1 MMADFTLEL
10 EALRV
15 ENARLK
21 EKLKQ
26 HLLVEDMLL
35 PSSSNLPR
43 AVIGM
48 NREGGENACPAPPW
62 IAGLSHSLTAAQI
75 QRYSRQLLLPSFG
88 VKAQENLCKGSV
100 LIVGA
105 GGLGSPVAL
114 YLAACGVGCI
124 GIMDPDRVELHNLH
138 RQVIHNEAS
147 VGETKVS
154 SASRTCL
161 AINSSVKVVEYPF
174 GLDARNAL
182 DIMAQYDVVVDA
194 SDNVATRYLVS
205 DACVVANKP
214 LVSGAALGME
224 GQLTVYNYLKFQFCK
239 ALKFIQLQGPCYRCL
254 FPTPSPQAACQRCSD
269 AGVLG
274 VVPGIVGTFQ
284 ALEVIKVLTKVG
296 EPLSARMLILDALS
310 SRIHTVKL
318 RGKNTQCVACGEL
331 PQITH
336 ITLPNFDYEKFAAS
350 PMSDGT
356 PPREQVVGED
366 QSITCTDYNK
376 LVRGHKSHVLVDVRE
391 KHQYDIASLPDS
403 LNIPYAK
410 LPQQL
415 DTIRAAAQKHKHEG
429 DEDMSV
435 YVICRRGN
443 DSQRAVQ
450 DLRSAGFNLVYDIT
464 GGLLSWAQDVD
475 STFPAL

>member
-1 MMADFTLEL
+1 MFFVFFHKMADFTLEL

-161 AINSSVKVVEYPF
+161 AINSSVKVRLTNLKAFYSTTGGYQNLRFQIKSPE
-174 GLDARNAL
+174 L
-182 DIMAQYDVVVDA
+182 AQ
-194 SDNVATRYLVS
+194 
-205 DACVVANKP
+205 NK
-214 LVSGAALGME
+214 
-224 GQLTVYNYLKFQFCK
+224 CW
-239 ALKFIQLQGPCYRCL
+239 
-254 FPTPSPQAACQRCSD
+254 
-269 AGVLG
+269 
-274 VVPGIVGTFQ
+274 
-284 ALEVIKVLTKVG
+284 
-296 EPLSARMLILDALS
+296 
-310 SRIHTVKL
+310 
-318 RGKNTQCVACGEL
+318 
-331 PQITH
+331 
-336 ITLPNFDYEKFAAS
+336 FAA
-350 PMSDGT
+350 
-356 PPREQVVGED
+356 VF
-366 QSITCTDYNK
+366 
-376 LVRGHKSHVLVDVRE
+376 
-391 KHQYDIASLPDS
+391 
-403 LNIPYAK
+403 
-410 LPQQL
+410 
-415 DTIRAAAQKHKHEG
+415 
-429 DEDMSV
+429 
-435 YVICRRGN
+435 
-443 DSQRAVQ
+443 DSQH
-450 DLRSAGFNLVYDIT
+450 YI
-464 GGLLSWAQDVD
+464 
-475 STFPAL
+475 FPSISEN